1 MDALETMRAR
11 HSYRAYTDEPVDR
24 ETLEVLIE
32 AARLAPS
39 PMNSQ
44 PWRFHVATGETRRKI
59 DEVMSNTTV
68 YLEEYMAV
76 MGAADRAAAVAGF
89 ASNLGNAP
97 VVIAVSVPRPTDG
110 MSSIDM
116 YVAAGAAIENLLL
129 EATEQGLAT
138 VNVTFSFWMRDKLA
152 EILGLSEDREI
163 VSLIAVGHAA
173 HAPVAPPHNADVAT
187 WHD

>member
-59 DEVMSNTTV
+59 DE
-68 YLEEYMAV
+68 V